1 MSVTVSP
8 NVIFLKDITH
18 KNILVTLTSPGIF
31 MYGGSQDKDGFF
43 FLIVDVC
50 ALFIQNES
58 ICCYVKCF

>member
-31 MYGGSQDKDGFF
+31 MDGCSQDKDGFF
-43 FLIVDVC
+43 FFKQLM
-50 ALFIQNES
+50 
-58 ICCYVKCF
+58 YVHFSFKMKVYVVT